1 MLAAVVTISIF
12 SGFQSS
18 DGSHPQPHSLV
29 FPLVYLE
36 SIYIIS
42 NLMNIVDKWL
52 NERLRG
58 VGVQDIRF
66 KLGF

>member
-1 MLAAVVTISIF
+1 MPQTVCSSVYNSGRLDACCCRDYF
-12 SGFQSS
+12 RFLFGFQSS

-42 NLMNIVDKWL
+42 KLMNIVDK
-52 NERLRG
+52 
-58 VGVQDIRF
+58 
-66 KLGF
+66 